1 MSSFI
6 SLDLSCEDGSDAKK
20 RIVATLQDLVNDTE
34 SPGSAAKII
43 HGVIID
49 DCRDAY
55 TSYNSVSNLTA
66 EQIESSTV
74 RTPKPG
80 GWMEYLWDCLGRAA
94 MRVPADH
101 KGQDRLVDLLQE
113 LQQLPK
119 SPVPEFVA
127 GEMRETLLWNI
138 TKETRYEGLTQW
150 LWDLD
155 QGNFN
160 GAPRQV
166 ESDPNAATAY
176 INFSA
181 FLARLLASG
190 VADTNTLS
198 ALRRPSPFATSHQ
211 DHIVRDL
218 PRYEPYA
225 AAAAQWILYA
235 GDVLFEL
242 CEKRILVE
250 VGSLT
255 YSRALWYVWSV
266 KFKVF
271 AESNESST
279 EVREFARQAVNKID
293 QCKKDGINPAKSVI
307 EKFGYIRPEEN

>member
-1 MSSFI
+1 MASFI
-6 SLDLSCEDGSDAKK
+6 SLDLSYEGDTDTDKK
-20 RIVATLQDLVNDTE
+20 IVATLQDLVNDTE

-55 TSYNSVSNLTA
+55 ASYNSVSDPTA
-66 EQIESSTV
+66 EQIESGTV
-74 RTPKPG
+74 RTPNPG
-80 GWMEYLWDCLGRAA
+80 GWMGYLWDCLGRAA

-101 KGQDRLVDLLQE
+101 KGQDRLVGLLQE

-127 GEMRETLLWNI
+127 GEMRETILWNI
-138 TKETRYEGLTQW
+138 TKETQYEGLTQW

-160 GAPRQV
+160 GAHQV

-176 INFSA
+176 TNFSA

-211 DHIVRDL
+211 DHILQDL
-218 PRYEPYA
+218 PHHEPYA
-225 AAAAQWILYA
+225 AAAAQWIIYA

-250 VGSLT
+250 VGGLR
-255 YSRALWYVWSV
+255 YSRALWHVWSV

-279 EVREFARQAVNKID
+279 EVREFARQAVDKID
-293 QCKKDGINPAKSVI
+293 QCKRDGINPAKSVI

>member
-6 SLDLSCEDGSDAKK
+6 SLDLSYEGDSVTENK
-20 RIVATLQDLVNDTE
+20 IVATLQDLVDDAE
-34 SPGSAAKII
+34 SPRSAAKII
-43 HGVIID
+43 NRVIID
-49 DCRDAY
+49 DCRDASI
-55 TSYNSVSNLTA
+55 SYNSASDPTA
-66 EQIESSTV
+66 GQIESGTV
-74 RTPKPG
+74 RAPNPG

-101 KGQDRLVDLLQE
+101 RGQDRLVSLLQE
-113 LQQLPK
+113 LRQLPK
-119 SPVPEFVA
+119 ILVPGLVA
-127 GEMRETLLWNI
+127 GEMRETILWNI

-160 GAPRQV
+160 GARQV
-166 ESDPNAATAY
+166 ESDPNAAAAY

-181 FLARLLASG
+181 FLARLLAAG

-211 DHIVRDL
+211 DRILHDL
-218 PRYEPYA
+218 PRHEPYA
-225 AAAAQWILYA
+225 AAAAQWIIYA

-250 VGSLT
+250 VGSLR
-255 YSRALWYVWSV
+255 YSPALWRVWSV
-266 KFKVF
+266 KFKAF
-271 AESNESST
+271 AESNDPST
-279 EVREFARQAVNKID
+279 ETREFARQAVDKMG
-293 QCKKDGINPAKSVI
+293 QCKRDGINPAKSVV
-307 EKFGYIRPEEN
+307 EKFGYIRPDED

>member
-6 SLDLSCEDGSDAKK
+6 SLDLSYEGDSDTEKK
-20 RIVATLQDLVNDTE
+20 IVATLQDLVDNRE
-34 SPGSAAKII
+34 SPESAAKII
-43 HGVIID
+43 NGVIID

-55 TSYNSVSNLTA
+55 TSYNSVSDPTA
-66 EQIESSTV
+66 EQIESGAV
-74 RTPKPG
+74 RAPKPS
-80 GWMEYLWDCLGRAA
+80 GWMGYLWDCLGRAA
-94 MRVPADH
+94 MKVPVDH
-101 KGQDRLVDLLQE
+101 KGQDRLVYLLLA

-127 GEMRETLLWNI
+127 GEMRETILWNV

-160 GAPRQV
+160 GARQV
-166 ESDPNAATAY
+166 ESDPSAATAY
-176 INFSA
+176 TNFSA

-198 ALRRPSPFATSHQ
+198 ALRRPSPFATTHQ
-211 DHIVRDL
+211 DHILQEL
-218 PRYEPYA
+218 PRHEPYA
-225 AAAAQWILYA
+225 AAAAQWIIYA
-235 GDVLFEL
+235 GDALFEL

-250 VGSLT
+250 VGSLR
-255 YSRALWYVWSV
+255 YSKALWYVWSV

-271 AESNESST
+271 AESNESSP
-279 EVREFARQAVNKID
+279 EVREFARQAVDKIN

-307 EKFGYIRPEEN
+307 EKFGYIRPEEI